1 MLRAYDFN
9 AISIDR
15 FLFDLQQKICQW
27 WKWHNSCSFLL
38 KIYFFVI
45 GVLVNNNTRN
55 AWIPL
60 DDIQMYKIS
69 GVVILTAAHL
79 PPFGMETISAVY
91 DSNLNIKPFAPNCGR
106 HNYTTRRWNTFSQ
119 VGILRLSGIKTRVLR
134 WSPYA
139 FDVGLMVRF
148 LFIRSFAFYSSSLK
162 LCTARLSSS
171 STCVVGVIF
180 YVSLLYP
187 RVTFI
192 VRSWRTW
199 WRWPS
204 AFFGPVI
211 DSYQLSFYDEKIS
224 FTTQPIDTWR
234 TVVNNGHFITLQKLV
249 MNHKHW
255 RAVSWQKVLLRRNCF
270 P

>member
-38 KIYFFVI
+38 KIYLFVI

-60 DDIQMYKIS
+60 NDIQMYKIS

-134 WSPYA
+134 WSPHA

-180 YVSLLYP
+180 YVYCPFVANLVA
-187 RVTFI
+187 VTICFF
-192 VRSWRTW
+192 RTRHRFLSALILW
-199 WRWPS
+199 WKD
-204 AFFGPVI
+204 I
-211 DSYQLSFYDEKIS
+211 IYDTANRYMTHS
-224 FTTQPIDTWR
+224 SQ
-234 TVVNNGHFITLQKLV
+234 
-249 MNHKHW
+249 
-255 RAVSWQKVLLRRNCF
+255 
-270 P
+270 